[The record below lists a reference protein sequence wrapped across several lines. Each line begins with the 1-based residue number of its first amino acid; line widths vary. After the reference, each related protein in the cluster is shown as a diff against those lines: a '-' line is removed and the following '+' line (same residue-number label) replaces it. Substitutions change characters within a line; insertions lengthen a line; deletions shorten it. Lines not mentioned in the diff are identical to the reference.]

1 MGNFCKN
8 CGRPLQEGEVCNCTQ
23 QGGAQNENVNQNNQ
37 NTNQGYNGM
46 PGYNNQ
52 YNSTGQNFH
61 YERPEKK
68 GRVPALLVPI
78 GQTVAGGLLILF
90 GLITNG
96 FDWSYISYAAGAG
109 FLLTGICGL
118 VDAKK

>member
-23 QGGAQNENVNQNNQ
+23 QGGAQNVNQ

-46 PGYNNQ
+46 SGHSNQ
-52 YNSTGQNFH
+52 YNTNDQNF
-61 YERPEKK
+61 YYANPEKK
-68 GRVPALLVPI
+68 GRVPVLLVPI

-90 GLITNG
+90 GLVTSG
-96 FDWSYISYAAGAG
+96 FDWSYISYAAGIG

-118 VDAKK
+118 VEAKK